1 LADIC
6 LNIITLRCVNLTILH
21 TFQMQ

>member
-6 LNIITLRCVNLTILH
+6 LNIITLCCVNLTILH
-21 TFQMQ
+21 TFQM